1 VSTYVE
7 ARRGGDPWIA
17 LGDPTR
23 RAVIRLLAGG
33 PASVTDLAERL
44 PVSRPAVSQHLKV
57 LKDAGLVAVRPQ
69 GTRRIYQVD
78 PVGLAALRRELDGF
92 WGAALTN
99 FAQLTEQHR
108 KETER

>member
-1 VSTYVE
+1 VSTNLAE
-7 ARRGGDPWIA
+7 RRHGDPWIA

-23 RAVIRLLAGG
+23 RSVIRLLAGG
-33 PASVTDLAERL
+33 PASVTDLAQRL

-57 LKDAGLVAVRPQ
+57 LREAGLVVVRPQ

-78 PVGLAALRRELDGF
+78 PVGLAALRTELDGF
-92 WGAALTN
+92 WGAALAN

>member
-1 VSTYVE
+1 MST
-7 ARRGGDPWIA
+7 APGDPWVA

-23 RAVIRLLAGG
+23 RSVIRLLAGG
-33 PASVTDLAERL
+33 PASVTELAQRL

-57 LKDAGLVAVRPQ
+57 LREAGLVAVRPQ

-78 PVGLAALRRELDGF
+78 PAGLAALRQELDGF
-92 WGAALTN
+92 WSAALTN
-99 FAQLTEQHR
+99 FAQLTDNHR

>member
-1 VSTYVE
+1 MSTNV
-7 ARRGGDPWIA
+7 AASRHGDPWVA

-23 RAVIRLLAGG
+23 RSVIRLLAGG
-33 PASVTDLAERL
+33 PASVTDLAQRL

-57 LKDAGLVAVRPQ
+57 LREAGLVAVRPQ

-78 PVGLAALRRELDGF
+78 PVGLAALRTELDGY

-108 KETER
+108 KEIER